1 MALVKLNDSTVVK
14 IIDPSTEE
22 VALDSKKKE
31 MFVEIVSADS
41 KKYRKT
47 LANIVK
53 DNEAK
58 KATKKNNDDL
68 MTDILAN
75 SIISWNIETD
85 EGSLP
90 FTIENAVYVLE
101 TYRYIRDALLETV
114 NDRKIFLQK

>member
-1 MALVKLNDSTVVK
+1 MALAKLKDTTIVK

-22 VALDSKKKE
+22 VAIDSNGNE
-31 MFVEIVSADS
+31 MFVEIHSADS
-41 KKYRKT
+41 KKYRKN
-47 LANIVK
+47 LATIVK

-68 MTDILAN
+68 MTDILA
-75 SIISWNIETD
+75 SSVVSWNVETD
-85 EGSLP
+85 EGAVPL
-90 FTIENAVYVLE
+90 TVENAVYVID

>member
-14 IIDPSTEE
+14 ILDPSTEE

-68 MTDILAN
+68 MTDILAH

-85 EGSLP
+85 EGSIP

>member
-31 MFVEIVSADS
+31 MFVEVVSADS

-53 DNEAK
+53 DNESK

-68 MTDILAN
+68 MTDILAH

-85 EGSLP
+85 EGSIP